1 MNTIL
6 IQEILFHLARGHKKV
21 IQEFAEDIHPAMLAE
36 FIETMAPADLAAFL
50 QCLPPLQRGE
60 VFSYLDVPVQVNLA
74 HSMKRDQLA
83 ELVTNMSPDERADL
97 VKKLKDETLEALWPA
112 LAQAERDD
120 IKRLSGYAEGTA
132 GAVMTTDYI
141 TLYPAL
147 TAREA
152 IEKIRREAPDRETI
166 YYAYVVGDDRE
177 FIGSTSLK
185 DLILARPEI
194 RVGDLM
200 VPNPIFVKLSDDI
213 EQVAMTIGKYDLLA
227 IPVVDEESR
236 IVGIVT
242 VDDIVDVVQEE
253 ATEDMQKLGGMQA
266 LDEPY
271 LETPFRRMLGK
282 RAGWLATLFVG
293 EMLTA
298 TAMGYFEHDIAKAVV
313 LALFVPLII
322 SSGGNAGSQASTLVI
337 RAMAL
342 GEVTLTDWWRV
353 FGRELKMG
361 AVLGLL
367 LGAVGFFRVL
377 FWQMA
382 SPVYGEHYL
391 LIGMTIL
398 TSLIGV
404 VTFGTLAGSLLP
416 FVLRRLGLD
425 PASASAPFVATMVD
439 VTGLVIYFGSATLFL
454 TGTLL

>member
-1 MNTIL
+1 
-6 IQEILFHLARGHKKV
+6 
-21 IQEFAEDIHPAMLAE
+21 

-367 LGAVGFFRVL
+367 LGAVGFFRVF

-416 FVLRRLGLD
+416 FVLRRLG
-425 PASASAPFVATMVD
+425 
-439 VTGLVIYFGSATLFL
+439 
-454 TGTLL
+454 